1 MNPISAF
8 FVRNIVLV
16 YFFYGLAFFAL
27 GLALALASRRQ
38 SGFRF
43 VEAILPLAAFGIL
56 HGAHEWI
63 EMFQKIAALTSGYT
77 PSLAAEL
84 IRTLILALSFILL
97 LSFGMILLSPQRPTG
112 LQVAAPLAVMV
123 IVWLA
128 ACAVAAWMLHT
139 PPRESIAQADVLA
152 RYSLGIPGALL
163 GTWALMRQQRTFR
176 EHGMPRFGRD
186 LVWAATALALFG
198 IVGQI
203 FVRQTALFPS
213 DVLNS
218 TAFLRWFGVPVQLF
232 RAVMATAM
240 AFFVARALSAFEVE
254 SRRRLAEAVQA
265 RAAAQEAQLE
275 AERHNRQAM
284 EQLNEE
290 LRFTARERALL
301 LELANL
307 LVAPLAL
314 SDRLRAALDQL
325 VANVRFSDCG
335 LILLRERSQD
345 RTQTAAQVGFG
356 EAGPGDRDLQ
366 AGPAGLYPQAV
377 SLGEQSIRSSQMLCQ
392 HSDGAIIALQVESQ
406 DAAGILPNDE
416 CQSHPSPMVLL
427 SLPLAGRD
435 QVIGSLVLGRGEA
448 AGPLPMAELQLVS
461 AAAQQLGLSLENAR
475 LYEEAQ
481 AREGLLGRLLRQV
494 VGAQEAE
501 RQRIARELHDAT
513 GQSLTAISLGLR
525 GVETVLA
532 RDGSPAVAPVQE
544 LGSYSAHALG
554 ELRQIIADLR
564 PSHLDD
570 LGLVPALRWY
580 LQKYSERRGIRTRL
594 LTSGDALRLP
604 PEYETVLFRITQ
616 EALTNI
622 AKHAEATQATV
633 TVSLREPDIH
643 LTIEDDGR
651 GFDPSTLRQ
660 SVSPQSTTLPGG
672 WGLVGMQERAGL
684 LGGRVVIDSQPD
696 QGTRI
701 HVFIPYPTERQ
712 DARQNPVAVS

>member
-43 VEAILPLAAFGIL
+43 VDAILPLAAFGIL

-77 PSLAAEL
+77 PSLVAEV
-84 IRTLILALSFILL
+84 IRTLILALSFVLL

-112 LQVAAPLAVMV
+112 LQMAAPLAVMV
-123 IVWLA
+123 AVWLA
-128 ACAVAAWMLHT
+128 ACAVAAWMLRT

-218 TAFLRWFGVPVQLF
+218 TAFLQWFGVPVQLF

-240 AFFVARALSAFEVE
+240 VFFVARALSAFEVE

-314 SDRLRAALDQL
+314 GDRLRAALEQL
-325 VANVRFSDCG
+325 VANIRFSDCG

-345 RTQTAAQVGFG
+345 RTQTAAEVGFG
-356 EAGPGDRDLQ
+356 EARPGNLPPQATHADL
-366 AGPAGLYPQAV
+366 YSQAV
-377 SLGEQSIRSSQMLCQ
+377 SLGEQSICSSETLCQ
-392 HSDGAIIALQVESQ
+392 HSDRAIIALQMESQ
-406 DAAGILPNDE
+406 DKDE
-416 CQSHPSPMVLL
+416 CRSHPSPMVLL
-427 SLPLAGRD
+427 SLPLAVHD

-448 AGPLPMAELQLVS
+448 REPLPMAELQLVS

-481 AREGLLGRLLRQV
+481 AREGLLARLLRQV

-544 LGSYSAHALG
+544 LGSYSAQALG

-594 LTSGDALRLP
+594 VTSGDALRLP

-622 AKHAEATQATV
+622 AKHAEATQTTV
-633 TVSLREPDIH
+633 TVSLGEPDIH

-660 SVSPQSTTLPGG
+660 NAGPQSVSLPGG

-684 LGGRVVIDSQPD
+684 LGGRVVIDSQPN

-712 DARQNPVAVS
+712 DARQDPVAVS

>member
-8 FVRNIVLV
+8 FVRNIILV

-27 GLALALASRRQ
+27 GVALALASRRK

-43 VEAILPLAAFGIL
+43 AEAILPLAAFGIL

-77 PSLAAEL
+77 PSMTEEV
-84 IRTLILALSFILL
+84 IRTLVLGLSFILL
-97 LSFGMILLSPQRPTG
+97 LCFGMILLSANRPTG
-112 LQVAAPLAVMV
+112 RQLVAPLAVMML
-123 IVWLA
+123 VWLG
-128 ACAVAAWMLHT
+128 ACAFAAWMLHSS
-139 PPRESIAQADVLA
+139 PQESIAQADVLA
-152 RYSLGIPGALL
+152 RYSLGIPAAIL

-176 EHGMPRFGRD
+176 EHGMPQFGRD

-198 IVGQI
+198 VLGQL
-203 FVRQTALFPS
+203 FVRQTRLFPS
-213 DVLNS
+213 SVLNS
-218 TAFLRWFGVPVQLF
+218 TAFLQWFGIPVQLF
-232 RAVMATAM
+232 RAVMAGAM
-240 AFFVARALSAFEVE
+240 AYFVVRALNAFEVE
-254 SRRRLAEAVQA
+254 SQRRLAEAVQA
-265 RAAAQEAQLE
+265 RAQAQEAQLE
-275 AERHNRQAM
+275 AERRNRRAM

-307 LVAPLAL
+307 LVAPLSL
-314 SDRLRAALDQL
+314 RDRLRAALTQL

-335 LILLRERSQD
+335 LILLAEGAQA
-345 RTQTAAQVGFG
+345 RTQTAAEVGFT
-356 EAGPGDRDLQ
+356 ETAQQDLH
-366 AGPAGLYPQAV
+366 PLAV
-377 SLGEQSIRSSQMLCQ
+377 ELGGQSIRSSQFLCQ
-392 HSDGAIIALQVESQ
+392 HTDGAVITLQKEALAQE
-406 DAAGILPNDE
+406 E
-416 CQSHPSPMVLL
+416 CQDYPAPVKLL
-427 SLPLAGRD
+427 SLPLAVRD
-435 QVIGSLVLGRGEA
+435 RVIGSLVLGRSAEGEPL
-448 AGPLPMAELQLVS
+448 AGADLQLVM
-461 AAAQQLGLSLENAR
+461 AAAQQLGLSLENAQ

-494 VGAQEAE
+494 VGAQESE

-525 GVETVLA
+525 GVESVLA
-532 RDGSPAVAPVQE
+532 RDGSPAVAQVQE

-580 LQKYSERRGIRTRL
+580 LQKYSERRAIQTRL
-594 LTSGDALRLP
+594 VSSGDVHRLP

-622 AKHAEATQATV
+622 AKHAGATEAVV
-633 TVSLREPDIH
+633 TVSFGESDIH
-643 LTIEDDGR
+643 LTIEDNGR
-651 GFDPSTLRQ
+651 GFDPATLRQ
-660 SVSPQSTTLPGG
+660 DSTLPGG

-684 LGGRVVIDSQPD
+684 LGGHVDIDSQPGR
-696 QGTRI
+696 GTRI
-701 HVFIPYPTERQ
+701 YVMIPNPTERQ
-712 DARQNPVAVS
+712 DARQDQVAVS

>member
-27 GLALALASRRQ
+27 GLALTLASRRQ

-43 VEAILPLAAFGIL
+43 VEAILPLAAFGVL

-63 EMFQKIAALTSGYT
+63 EMFQKIAVLTNGYI
-77 PSLAAEL
+77 PSLTAEL
-84 IRTLILALSFILL
+84 VRTLILALSFVVL

-123 IVWLA
+123 AVWLA
-128 ACAVAAWMLHT
+128 ASAMAAWMLHT

-176 EHGMPRFGRD
+176 EHGMPQFGRD
-186 LVWAATALALFG
+186 LVWAATALALYG
-198 IVGQI
+198 IVGQV
-203 FVRQTALFPS
+203 FVRQTALVPS

-232 RAVMATAM
+232 RAVMAIAM

-254 SRRRLAEAVQA
+254 SQRRLAEAVQA
-265 RAAAQEAQLE
+265 RAAAQEAQLA

-314 SDRLRAALDQL
+314 SDRLRAALEQL
-325 VANVRFSDCG
+325 VANIRFSNCG
-335 LILLRERSQD
+335 LILLRDRSQD

-356 EAGPGDRDLQ
+356 EA
-366 AGPAGLYPQAV
+366 APAGLFPQAV
-377 SLGEQSIRSSQMLCQ
+377 SLGEHSIRSSQMLCQ

-406 DAAGILPNDE
+406 DKDE

-427 SLPLAGRD
+427 SLPLAVRD

-448 AGPLPMAELQLVS
+448 REPLPMAELQLVS

-513 GQSLTAISLGLR
+513 GQSLAAISLGLR

-544 LGSYSAHALG
+544 LGSYSAQALG

-604 PEYETVLFRITQ
+604 AEYETVLFRITQ

-622 AKHAEATQATV
+622 AKHAEATQTTV
-633 TVSLREPDIH
+633 TVSLGEPDIH

-660 SVSPQSTTLPGG
+660 SAALQSATLPGG

-712 DARQNPVAVS
+712 DARQDPVTVS